1 MTSDE
6 FLAAITKRH
15 EYRGQIVH
23 AERIPAR
30 PARYAP
36 LDISLNPRIEEALR
50 RQGIDELY
58 THQAAAISASL
69 RGEHVIVVTPTASGK
84 TLCYNVPVLESVL
97 AREQNRALYLFPTKA
112 LAQDQ
117 LGKLKE
123 LRVSADAATYDGD
136 TPTYERRTIKKSAQI
151 VLTNPDMLHLGIL
164 PYHATWASFFK
175 NLKYVVIDEIHSY
188 RGVFGSNVG
197 NILRRLR
204 RVCDH
209 YGAKPQF
216 IASSAT
222 IGNPGELMATL
233 TGVTPTVIDDDGSP
247 SGEKIFAFWNPPRL
261 GKAGERHSANAE
273 ATFLFTNLVKARIR
287 NIVFTKARKTA
298 ELILRYARSSLS
310 EEGFADLAERVMS
323 YRAGYR
329 PEERRE
335 IEKRLFRGDLIGVTA
350 TTALEL
356 GVDIGGL
363 DACVLTGYPG
373 TIASAWQQAGRA
385 GRGVEQSLAIL
396 IAMNNPLDQFLMKT
410 PEYFFGQSHEMAVV
424 DPSNPYLLAAHVL
437 CAAYELPITEH
448 DFAIFGE
455 RLGEALDALTEAGR
469 LTYRGR
475 WFWAGG
481 EYPASEVNIRSAS
494 SESYQIVDVYKP
506 HVPLGTVDGARVFE
520 TVHPGAVYLHAGES
534 YIVQKLDI
542 GSKVAHI
549 IQADVTYYTEPATT
563 TDLDVRETVE
573 QAAFGG
579 TTRFYGDVSVT
590 NQVVGYRRKQL
601 FSDEMID
608 TRDLELPPATIMTE
622 AVWFPIP
629 QRMADILIGRGFDL
643 PGTIHAIEHA
653 AIGIL
658 PLLAMCDREDIGGVS
673 NPMHPS
679 TGSLPTIFIYDGYPG
694 GVGIAATAYDK
705 LQQLLEATLRTI
717 EDCPCEEGC
726 PSCVQSPKCGNN
738 NEPLDKN
745 GAAFLLKLLLGGEE
759 PAA

>member
-6 FLAAITKRH
+6 FLAAIKKRH
-15 EYRGQIVH
+15 EYRNQIVH

-30 PARYAP
+30 PARYADLDTP
-36 LDISLNPRIEEALR
+36 LSPRIEESLKR
-50 RQGIDELY
+50 LNISRLY
-58 THQAAAISASL
+58 SHQAAAISASL
-69 RGEHVIVVTPTASGK
+69 KGEHVIVVTPTASGK
-84 TLCYNVPVLESVL
+84 TLCYNVPVLESIL
-97 AREQNRALYLFPTKA
+97 AKEKNRALYLFPTKA

-117 LGKLKE
+117 LGKLKD
-123 LRVSADAATYDGD
+123 LRVPVDAATYDGD
-136 TPTYERRTIKKSAQI
+136 TPTYERRNIKKHAQI

-164 PYHATWASFFK
+164 PYHATWSSFFK
-175 NLKYVVIDEIHSY
+175 NLKYIVIDEIHSY

-204 RVCDH
+204 RICDH
-209 YGAKPQF
+209 YGASPQF

-222 IGNPGELMATL
+222 IANPGELMTTL
-233 TGVTPTVIDDDGSP
+233 TGVTPTIINDDGSP

-273 ATFLFTNLVKARIR
+273 ATFLFTNLVKSRIR

-298 ELILRYARSSLS
+298 ELILRYTRSSLS
-310 EEGFADLAERVMS
+310 EEGLKDLADRVMS

-335 IEKRLFRGDLIGVTA
+335 IERRLFRGDLIGVA
-350 TTALEL
+350 STTALEL

-363 DACVLTGYPG
+363 DACVMTGYPG
-373 TIASAWQQAGRA
+373 TVASAWQQAGRA
-385 GRGVEQSLAIL
+385 GRGVKQSLAIL
-396 IAMNNPLDQFLMKT
+396 IAMDNPLDQFLMKT
-410 PEYFFGQSHEMAVV
+410 PEYFFGQAHEMAVV

-494 SESYQIVDVYKP
+494 GESYQIVDIHNPGVA
-506 HVPLGTVDGARVFE
+506 LGTVDGARVFE

-542 GSKVAHI
+542 GNRMAHI
-549 IQADVTYYTEPATT
+549 IQAEVSYYTEPRTT
-563 TDLDVRETVE
+563 TELDVRETVE
-573 QAAFGG
+573 QDTFGV
-579 TTRFYGDVSVT
+579 TERYYGDVSVT
-590 NQVVGYRRKQL
+590 NQVIGYRRKQL
-601 FSDEMID
+601 YSDEMVD
-608 TRDLELPPATIMTE
+608 TLDLELPASTIITE

-629 QRMADILIGRGFDL
+629 QSLADVLIGRGFDL

-673 NPMHPS
+673 NPLHVA
-679 TGSLPTIFIYDGYPG
+679 TGLPTIFIYDGYPG

-705 LQQLLEATLRTI
+705 LQQLLEATLKVI

-745 GAAFLLKLLLGGEE
+745 GAAFLLRLLLGGEP
-759 PAA
+759 PAE